1 MVVDTDV
8 HQGNGTA
15 AIFAGDESV
24 FTFSIQ
30 QGNNYPYEKPPSDLD
45 INLADGTGDAGY
57 LLQLENGLQRAFA
70 VCRPELVMYV
80 AGSDPY
86 RDDQLGGLSL
96 SKEGMFAR
104 DRMVFDIARRHN
116 APVCVTLAGGYARI
130 LEDTVELHTATVLA
144 AREVMGEAS
153 RPAAP

>member
-1 MVVDTDV
+1 
-8 HQGNGTA
+8 
-15 AIFAGDESV
+15 
-24 FTFSIQ
+24 
-30 QGNNYPYEKPPSDLD
+30 
-45 INLADGTGDAGY
+45 
-57 LLQLENGLQRAFA
+57 
-70 VCRPELVMYV
+70 MYV

-104 DRMVFDIARRHN
+104 DRLVFDIARRHN